1 MTRYILI
8 LSLLFVAV
16 FARAEQP
23 ELSVADLVEQLK
35 SEDRDLRREAAYQ
48 LDRLGAKSAEAAPIL
63 SEALKDSD
71 QQIWWWSASAL
82 AKIGPDA
89 KVAIPILMSGLGSR
103 GHTVYLGRVGVR
115 RCQRSGGRSA
125 SPWLDGWAG

>member
-1 MTRYILI
+1 MTRHILI
-8 LSLLFVAV
+8 LSLLFVDV

-23 ELSVADLVEQLK
+23 ESSVADLIEQLK

-48 LDRLGAKSAEAAPIL
+48 LDRLGAGSAEAAPIL

-82 AKIGPDA
+82 AKNNRSKTTRGFVSLPIGAPGEPQETHEEYA
-89 KVAIPILMSGLGSR
+89 QL
-103 GHTVYLGRVGVR
+103 
-115 RCQRSGGRSA
+115 
-125 SPWLDGWAG
+125 